1 MSCNTRHGRN
11 IQNYVDL
18 RLTNIDQLSIYYIS
32 LFILYLFSIHYKS
45 YYTFHIKLTISPFL
59 ESISIKRF
67 ITSLDVLDP
76 RFHHSV
82 EFLCN
87 RDVTFF
93 KNNIKRTRLECGK
106 SSRRLDQTF
115 AGGSIRLKENVREAA
130 GRYRVFAT
138 RREQGSSEIVSGPI
152 KSRQCPDYLS

>member
-1 MSCNTRHGRN
+1 MENACHVIRDTQGISEIT
-11 IQNYVDL
+11 
-18 RLTNIDQLSIYYIS
+18 SIYDSQIWISS
-32 LFILYLFSIHYKS
+32 LFIIFLYLFSIYYKS
-45 YYTFHIKLTISPFL
+45 YYIFHIKLTISFLL

-82 EFLCN
+82 EFQCN

-93 KNNIKRTRLECGK
+93 KNNRERTSLECGK
-106 SSRRLDQTF
+106 SWRRLDQAL